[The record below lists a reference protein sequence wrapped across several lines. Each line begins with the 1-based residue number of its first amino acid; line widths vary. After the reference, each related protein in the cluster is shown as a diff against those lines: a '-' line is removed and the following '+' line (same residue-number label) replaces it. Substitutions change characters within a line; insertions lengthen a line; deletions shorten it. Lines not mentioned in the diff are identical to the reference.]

1 MSLCMILVVLL
12 LPYLAV
18 SLSDPSVYKFNTLR
32 ELQRAKFSYLSELAS
47 AESREQDLQIN
58 IGSITQKRLTNFR
71 LVRVVGLGEK
81 FRDVFFTRTIVEPKF
96 LQRFIGEVFLAI
108 ALQGIAEY
116 QRRGK
121 AFLAEIDYVFA
132 GILTAVLGKGIAAFR
147 SAPSVG
153 AGTLTNAFQL
163 GDYTT
168 LQRFLSF
175 LIIPAPKLFISGAI
189 AGGLGYS
196 LSRFLT
202 FLRLEIFKVGA
213 AAAPVVPIVPAAI
226 YTGCFLV
233 FVSGPSYQ
241 ILSGLIEQRTLD
253 RVFKNDTINLF
264 IVAVMRILRSLLASA
279 LAIRGMQM
287 VGLQKTL

>member
-1 MSLCMILVVLL
+1 MILVALL
-12 LPYLAV
+12 LPCMAV

-32 ELQRAKFSYLSELAS
+32 ELQRTKFSYLSELAS
-47 AESREQDLQIN
+47 AESREQDLKIN
-58 IGSITQKRLTNFR
+58 IGSINQKRLTNFR
-71 LVRVVGLGEK
+71 LVRVVGLGERFK
-81 FRDVFFTRTIVEPKF
+81 DIFYTRTIVEPKF
-96 LQRFIGEVFLAI
+96 LQRFIGEIFLAI

-116 QRRGK
+116 QRRGE
-121 AFLAEIDYVFA
+121 AFLVEIDYVFA

-213 AAAPVVPIVPAAI
+213 AAAPVVPIVSAAI

-241 ILSGLIEQRTLD
+241 VLSGLIEQRMLD
-253 RVFKNDTINLF
+253 RVFKNNTINLF
-264 IVAVMRILRSLLASA
+264 IVAMMRILRSLLASA

-287 VGLQKTL
+287 FRLQKTL